1 MPFASDRREFLK
13 SVPVWLSAAGG
24 GILMS
29 SGSLQTPRLAAAE
42 DKKTAEK
49 EAKLKATE
57 PIPIVDTHQHL
68 WDLTKFNLPWTKD
81 NKVLAKSFVMSDYL
95 TATKGLHVT
104 KTVYME
110 VDVDPSQQ
118 VQEAEY
124 VIDLCQRDDNPMLAA
139 VISGRPASDEFKAYI
154 SRFKGSPYIKGVR
167 QVLHGDT
174 NPAGFCLGP
183 QFVKSV
189 QLLGEL
195 GMSFDLCMRSGELL
209 DGDRLVGQCPRTRFI
224 VDHCGNMSVQET
236 DKKKRS
242 EWMDGMRALAQRDN
256 VVCKVSGIV
265 ASAKPDWTAADLKPN
280 IDFTMQTF
288 GKDRVMFGGDWPVC
302 TLTASYRQ
310 WVEALKEIVAGQSPE
325 DQRKLFHDNAV
336 KFYGLRE
343 KAK

>member
-1 MPFASDRREFLK
+1 MPSASNRREFLK
-13 SVPVWLSAAGG
+13 SVPVWMGAVGG

-29 SGSLQTPRLAAAE
+29 GADSLVPQLVAKDNKEP
-42 DKKTAEK
+42 AEK

-57 PIPIVDTHQHL
+57 SIPIVDTHQHL
-68 WDLTKFNLPWTKD
+68 WDLTKFSLPWAKD
-81 NKVLAKSFVMSDYL
+81 NKVLGKSFVMSDYL
-95 TATKGLHVT
+95 AATKGLNVT

-124 VIDLCQRDDNPMLAA
+124 VIDLCQRGDNPMLAA
-139 VISGRPASDEFKAYI
+139 VISGRPASEGFKAYI
-154 SRFKGSPYIKGVR
+154 SRYKGSPYIKGVR
-167 QVLHGDT
+167 QVLHGDKD
-174 NPAGFCLGP
+174 PAGFCLGE

-236 DKKKRS
+236 DKKKRAV
-242 EWMDGMRALAQRDN
+242 WMDGMQALAQREN

-265 ASAKPDWTAADLKPN
+265 ASARQDWTAADLKPN
-280 IDFTMQTF
+280 IDFTIKTF

-310 WVEALKEIVAGQSPE
+310 WVEALQEIVAALSME
-325 DQRKLFHDNAV
+325 DRRKLFHDNAV
-336 KFYGLRE
+336 KFYGLKE
-343 KAK
+343 KK